1 MTPPFPQRL
10 FLVLV
15 AVAGL
20 AAHPGLPSAAS
31 AQEKPTLT
39 PDDYGQWETLGQAV
53 LSPDG
58 LWLAVGISRV
68 DDQDELRIHRTDSD
82 SVVVVPF
89 GRSPR
94 FSDDGA
100 WLAYVIGISPDE
112 REALQERREPVRND
126 MGLLNLRTGEQE
138 TIEEIS
144 SFSFSGDGRHLALRR
159 YQPEEQESAGADAIV
174 RDLDSGT
181 SISFGNVA
189 VLAWQDEG
197 HLLAMTVDAADR
209 VGNGVR
215 LYDPVAGR
223 IRSLDTDEA
232 EYRELSWREEAAD
245 LAVLKTYTDDEH
257 EDTAHVVLAW
267 RELDEGDGEASV
279 LDPRSSPG
287 LLPGQRVVE
296 HRAPSW
302 SEDGSI
308 LFLGYQER
316 IPVPEDEGE
325 DEGGADEG
333 DEAEGDV
340 AEGDEGQGDAEGDRE
355 DGEGEGGGGE
365 AGEDE
370 EEERAGVEIWHSLD
384 VDPVPQQRVRERQ
397 LRQRNHIGA
406 WHLEDGRFLMLGGEH
421 ADQTTLLEGG
431 GHVLNRDETPYDV
444 DAMFN
449 QQFYD
454 LYAVDARSGAE
465 SPIRERITLAAQGSP
480 EGRYAIWFE
489 GEDWWTHDLSSGE
502 TRNITADLGGT
513 FVNLDLTPTRE
524 QMPAFGVAGW
534 TEDDRAV
541 LINDRW
547 DVWEVR
553 ADGSGGRRL
562 TKGAEADVRYRA
574 VQPDA
579 EAEAFDAG
587 EPVYYSTYSEWT
599 KEAGFSRARPGSD
612 PEALVWDDASY
623 GSFRAALRKAR
634 DADLFVF
641 RRERFDDS
649 PDYFASGPDL
659 DDATQV
665 TRTNPFQDD
674 YAWGRTELVE
684 YENEWGR
691 RLQGVLTYP
700 AGYEPGRQYPMI
712 VYHYELLSQ
721 GLHQYQVPDP
731 TRYYNQQIWTHEGYF
746 VFRPDIV
753 YRDRRPGQSN
763 VETLRPA
770 VAAVL
775 ETGLVDP
782 ERVGLIGHSWGG
794 YQTTFFVTQ
803 DDLFASAV
811 AGAPLTNLMSMYLSF
826 YWNSGGTDARIF
838 EISQGR
844 MQVPW
849 WEDWDSYFNNSPVH
863 HIETLNTPLL
873 MMFGTEDG
881 AVEFNQGVEFYNAAR
896 RAGKQM
902 VMLVYEGE
910 NHGLAEEPNQLDY
923 QTRILEWF
931 GHYLKGEPAPDWIT
945 KGVPYLQQ
953 KDGPRAKR
961 RVVS

>member
-1 MTPPFPQRL
+1 MNATFPFRL
-10 FLVLV
+10 LL
-15 AVAGL
+15 L
-20 AAHPGLPSAAS
+20 AAAAAVLAPDAS
-31 AQEKPTLT
+31 AQQKPTLT
-39 PDDYGQWETLGQAV
+39 ADDYGQWETLGQAA

-58 LWLAVGISRV
+58 LWLAVGVSRV
-68 DDQDELRIHRTDSD
+68 NDQDELRIHRTDSD
-82 SVVVVPF
+82 SVVVVPY
-89 GRSPR
+89 GRSPQ
-94 FSDDGA
+94 FSEDGA
-100 WLAYVIGISPDE
+100 WLGYAIGISPDE
-112 REALQERREPVRND
+112 REALQERREPVRTD

-174 RDLDSGT
+174 RDLASGT
-181 SISFGNVA
+181 SISFGNIA

-197 HLLAMTVDAADR
+197 HLLAMTVDAEDR

-215 LYDPVAGR
+215 LYDPVSGR
-223 IRSLDTDEA
+223 IRSLDTDDA
-232 EYRELSWREEAAD
+232 EYRELSWREAAAD
-245 LAVLKTYTDDEH
+245 LAVLKTYTEDEY

-267 RELDEGDGEASV
+267 RELDEGDGTALV
-279 LDPRSSPG
+279 LDPRSSPA
-287 LLPGQRVVE
+287 LPPAQRVVE

-308 LFLGYQER
+308 LFLGYQDR

-325 DEGGADEG
+325 AEDE
-333 DEAEGDV
+333 EAEGD
-340 AEGDEGQGDAEGDRE
+340 AGAGEAEEGDEGQGDAEGDDE
-355 DGEGEGGGGE
+355 DAEGEGEGDGP
-365 AGEDE
+365 GED

-397 LRQRNHIGA
+397 LRARNHIGA

-454 LYAVDARSGAE
+454 LYAVDAGSGAE
-465 SPIRERITLAAQGSP
+465 SLVRERITLAVQGSP
-480 EGRYAIWFE
+480 EGRYVVWFE
-489 GEDWWTHDLSSGE
+489 GEDWWSHDLSSGE

-524 QMPAFGVAGW
+524 QMPAFGLAGW
-534 TEDDRAV
+534 TEDDQAV

-547 DVWEVR
+547 DVWEVQ

-562 TKGAEADVRYRA
+562 TKGAEDEVRYRA
-574 VQPDA
+574 VQTDP
-579 EAEAFDAG
+579 EAEAFDPD
-587 EPVYYSTYSEWT
+587 EPIYYSTYGEWT
-599 KEAGFSRARPGSD
+599 KQAGFARARPGAD
-612 PEALVWDDASY
+612 PEALIWDDASY
-623 GSFRAALRKAR
+623 GSFRAALMKAR
-634 DADLFVF
+634 DDDVFVF
-641 RRERFDDS
+641 RRERFNDS

-659 DDATQV
+659 GDASQI
-665 TRTNPFQDD
+665 TRTNPFHDD
-674 YAWGRTELVE
+674 HAWGRTELVE

-700 AGYEPGRQYPMI
+700 ASYEPGQQYPMI

-731 TRYYNQQIWTHEGYF
+731 TRYYNQQIWSQEGYF

-838 EISQGR
+838 EISKGR

-863 HIETLNTPLL
+863 HIENLDTPLL

-896 RAGKQM
+896 RAGKHM
-902 VMLVYEGE
+902 VLLVYEGE

-923 QTRILEWF
+923 QNRILEWF

-953 KDGPRAKR
+953 KDGPRTKR

>member
-1 MTPPFPQRL
+1 MMNPSSPYRL
-10 FLVLV
+10 FVLLS
-15 AVAGL
+15 ASAMLAGD
-20 AAHPGLPSAAS
+20 AS
-31 AQEKPTLT
+31 AQQKPTLT
-39 PDDYGQWETLGQAV
+39 SDDYGQWETLGQAV

-58 LWLAVGISRV
+58 RWLAAGISRV
-68 DDQDELRIHRTDSD
+68 DDQDELRVHRTDSD

-89 GRSPR
+89 GRNPQ
-94 FSDDGA
+94 FSEDGA
-100 WLAYVIGISPDE
+100 WLAYAIGISPDE
-112 REALQERREPVRND
+112 REALTERREPVRND
-126 MGLLNLRTGEQE
+126 MGLLDLRSGEQE
-138 TIEEIS
+138 TIEKIS
-144 SFSFSGDGRHLALRR
+144 SFSFSGDGRYLALRR
-159 YQPEEQESAGADAIV
+159 YEPEEQESAGADAIV
-174 RDLDSGT
+174 RDLAAGA
-181 SISFGNVA
+181 SISFGNVGA
-189 VLAWQDEG
+189 LAWQDEG
-197 HLLAMTVDAADR
+197 HLLAMTVDADDR

-215 LYDPVAGR
+215 LYDPDSGR
-223 IRSLDTDEA
+223 IRSLDADEA
-232 EYRELSWREEAAD
+232 EYRELSWREESAD
-245 LAVLKTYTDDEH
+245 LAVLKTYTDDAH

-267 RELDEGDGEASV
+267 RELDDGDGAEFV

-296 HRAPSW
+296 HRAPAW
-302 SEDGSI
+302 AEDGSI
-308 LFLGYQER
+308 LFLGIQER
-316 IPVPEDEGE
+316 IPVAEDEEEAQGE
-325 DEGGADEG
+325 TEG
-333 DEAEGDV
+333 DEAAEAVEEGGEES
-340 AEGDEGQGDAEGDRE
+340 EGESDEGEAED
-355 DGEGEGGGGE
+355 
-365 AGEDE
+365 

-384 VDPVPQQRVRERQ
+384 VDPIPQQRVRERQ
-397 LRQRNHIGA
+397 LRQQNQIGA
-406 WHLEDGRFLMLGGEH
+406 WHLEGGRFLMLGGEH
-421 ADQTTLLEGG
+421 ADQTELLEGG
-431 GHVLNRDETPYDV
+431 RHVLNRDETPYDV
-444 DAMFN
+444 AAMFN

-454 LYAVDARSGAE
+454 LYAADTGTGRE
-465 SPIRERITLAAQGSP
+465 SLVRERITLPARGSP
-480 EGRYAIWFE
+480 TGRYVVWFE
-489 GEDWWTHDLSSGE
+489 GEDYWTHDPSAGE
-502 TRNITADLGGT
+502 TRNITEGLDGV

-524 QMPAFGVAGW
+524 QMPPFGIRGW
-534 TEDDRAV
+534 TEDDQTV

-562 TKGAEADVRYRA
+562 TRGAEEEVRYRA
-574 VQPDA
+574 FQIDS
-579 EAEAFDAG
+579 EADAFDPG
-587 EPVYYSTYSEWT
+587 QPIYYTTYAEWT
-599 KEAGFSRARPGSD
+599 KQAGFSRARPGRE
-612 PEALVWDDASY
+612 PEALIRDDASF
-623 GSFRAALRKAR
+623 SRVMKAL
-634 DADLFVF
+634 DADVFVF

-649 PDYFASGPDL
+649 PDYFAAGPDL
-659 DDATQV
+659 DDARQV

-674 YAWGRTELVE
+674 FAWGRTELVE

-691 RLQGVLTYP
+691 RLQGALTYP
-700 AGYEPGRQYPMI
+700 AAYEPGRQYPMI

-721 GLHQYQVPDP
+721 TLHQYQVPDP
-731 TRYYNQQIWTHEGYF
+731 TRYYNIQIWSQEGYF

-849 WEDWDSYFNNSPVH
+849 WEDWDSYFNNSPIH
-863 HIETLNTPLL
+863 HIENLNTPLL
-873 MMFGTEDG
+873 MEFGTEDG

-896 RAGKQM
+896 RAGKHM
-902 VMLVYEGE
+902 VLLVYDGE
-910 NHGLAEEPNQLDY
+910 NHGLAEEVNQRDY

-953 KDGPRAKR
+953 KDGPRAKK

>member
-1 MTPPFPQRL
+1 MNPASHHR
-10 FLVLV
+10 FLGLLAATA
-15 AVAGL
+15 AVASG
-20 AAHPGLPSAAS
+20 AS
-31 AQEKPTLT
+31 AQQRPTLT
-39 PDDYGQWETLGQAV
+39 PEDYGQWETLGQAT

-58 LWLAVGISRV
+58 LWLAAGISRV
-68 DDQDELRIHRTDSD
+68 NDEDELRIHRTDSD

-89 GRSPR
+89 GRGPQ
-94 FSDDGA
+94 FSEDGA
-100 WLAYVIGISPDE
+100 WLAYAIGISPDE
-112 REALQERREPVRND
+112 REALTERREPIRND
-126 MGLLNLRTGEQE
+126 MGLLDLRSGEQE
-138 TIEEIS
+138 MIDEIS
-144 SFSFSGDGRHLALRR
+144 SFSFSGDGRYLALRR
-159 YQPEEQESAGADAIV
+159 YEPEEQESAGADAIV
-174 RDLDSGT
+174 RDLATGAPL
-181 SISFGNVA
+181 SFGNVA
-189 VLAWQDEG
+189 SLAWQDEG
-197 HLLAMTVDAADR
+197 HLLAMTVDAEDQ

-215 LYDPVAGR
+215 LYDPVSGR

-232 EYRELSWREEAAD
+232 EYRELSWREESAD
-245 LAVLKTYTDDEH
+245 LAVLKAYTDDEF

-267 RELDEGDGEASV
+267 RGLDGGDGVESV

-296 HRAPSW
+296 HRAPAW
-302 SEDGSI
+302 GDDGSI
-308 LFLGYQER
+308 LFLGVQER
-316 IPVPEDEGE
+316 IPSADEDDAEDEGE
-325 DEGGADEG
+325 EGESGEEEGGAGEG
-333 DEAEGDV
+333 DEAP
-340 AEGDEGQGDAEGDRE
+340 
-355 DGEGEGGGGE
+355 EGEADENE
-365 AGEDE
+365 AEDE
-370 EEERAGVEIWHSLD
+370 DEERAGVEIWHSLD

-406 WHLEDGRFLMLGGEH
+406 WHVDDGRLLMLGGPH
-421 ADQTTLLEGG
+421 ADRTELLEGG
-431 GHVLNRDETPYDV
+431 RHVLNRDETPYDV
-444 DAMFN
+444 EAMFN

-454 LYAVDARSGAE
+454 LYAVDARSGRE
-465 SPIRERITLAAQGSP
+465 SLVRERITLAAQGSP
-480 EGRYAIWFE
+480 GGRYMFWFE
-489 GEDWWTHDLSSGE
+489 GEDYWVHDLSNGE
-502 TRNITADLGGT
+502 TRNITEGLNGD
-513 FVNLDLTPTRE
+513 FVNLDLTPTRA
-524 QMPAFGVAGW
+524 QMPPFGVAGW
-534 TEDDRAV
+534 TEDDQAV

-547 DVWEVR
+547 DVWEVV

-562 TKGAEADVRYRA
+562 TQGAEDEVRYRV
-574 VQPDA
+574 VQTDPEADALDPD
-579 EAEAFDAG
+579 D
-587 EPVYYSTYSEWT
+587 PIYYSTYGEWT
-599 KEAGFSRARPGSD
+599 KKAGFSRARPGRE
-612 PEALVWDDASY
+612 PEALVWEDASY
-623 GSFRAALRKAR
+623 GSFRAGLARAR

-649 PDYFASGPDL
+649 PDYFAAGPDL
-659 DDATQV
+659 DDTRQV

-674 YAWGRTELVE
+674 FAWGRTELVE

-691 RLQGVLTYP
+691 GLQGALTYP
-700 AGYEPGRQYPMI
+700 ADHEPGRQYPMI

-721 GLHQYQVPDP
+721 TLHQYQVPDP
-731 TRYYNQQIWTHEGYF
+731 TRYYNIQIWSQEGYF

-803 DDLFASAV
+803 DDLFAGAV

-849 WEDWDSYFNNSPVH
+849 WEDWDSYFNNSPIH
-863 HIETLNTPLL
+863 HIENLNTPLL
-873 MMFGTEDG
+873 MEFGTEDG

-896 RAGKQM
+896 RAGKHM
-902 VMLVYEGE
+902 VLLVYEGE
-910 NHGLAEEPNQLDY
+910 NHGLAEDVNQRDY
-923 QTRILEWF
+923 QSRILEWF

-945 KGVPYLQQ
+945 KGVPYLEQ
-953 KDGPRAKR
+953 KDGPGAKK

>member
-1 MTPPFPQRL
+1 MKPASYHR
-10 FLVLV
+10 FLVF
-15 AVAGL
+15 L
-20 AAHPGLPSAAS
+20 AATAVLAPHTS
-31 AQEKPTLT
+31 AQQQPTLT
-39 PDDYGQWETLGQAV
+39 PDDYGQWETLGQAT

-68 DDQDELRIHRTDSD
+68 NDEDELRVHRTDSD

-89 GRSPR
+89 GRGPR
-94 FSDDGA
+94 FSEDGA
-100 WLAYVIGISPDE
+100 WLAYAIGISPDE

-126 MGLLNLRTGEQE
+126 MGLLDLRTGEQE

-159 YQPEEQESAGADAIV
+159 YELEEQESAGADAIV
-174 RDLDSGT
+174 RDLASGT

-189 VLAWQDEG
+189 ALAWQDEG
-197 HLLAMTVDAADR
+197 HLLAMTVDAEGQ

-215 LYDPVAGR
+215 LYDPVSGR

-232 EYRELSWREEAAD
+232 EYRELSWREESAD
-245 LAVLKTYTDDEH
+245 LAVLKTHTDDEY

-267 RELDEGDGEASV
+267 RGLDDGDGVESV
-279 LDPRSSPG
+279 LDPLAAPG
-287 LLPGQRVVE
+287 LPPGQRVVE
-296 HRAPSW
+296 HRAPAW
-302 SEDGSI
+302 SDDGAI
-308 LFLGYQER
+308 LFLGVQER
-316 IPVPEDEGE
+316 IPAPE
-325 DEGGADEG
+325 
-333 DEAEGDV
+333 DEAEGEGEEEGEE
-340 AEGDEGQGDAEGDRE
+340 AEGDEGQGDAEADEGDSE
-355 DGEGEGGGGE
+355 GDGEEGA
-365 AGEDE
+365 AGQDD

-397 LRQRNHIGA
+397 LRQQNQIGA
-406 WHLEDGRFLMLGGEH
+406 WHVDDGRFLMLGGPH
-421 ADQTTLLEGG
+421 ADQTGLLEGG
-431 GHVLNRDETPYDV
+431 RHVLNRDETPYDV
-444 DAMFN
+444 EAMFN

-454 LYAVDARSGAE
+454 LYAVDAGSGRE
-465 SPIRERITLAAQGSP
+465 SLVRERITLAAQGSP
-480 EGRYAIWFE
+480 GGRYLFWFE
-489 GEDWWTHDLSSGE
+489 GEDYWSHDLSNGE
-502 TRNITADLGGT
+502 TRNITEGLDGV
-513 FVNLDLTPTRE
+513 FVNLDLTPTRQ
-524 QMPAFGVAGW
+524 QMPPFGVAGW
-534 TEDDRAV
+534 TGDDRAV

-547 DVWEVR
+547 DVWEVA

-562 TKGAEADVRYRA
+562 TRGAEDEVRYRV
-574 VQPDA
+574 VQIDP
-579 EAEAFDAG
+579 EADAFD
-587 EPVYYSTYSEWT
+587 PDDPIYYSTYGEWT
-599 KEAGFSRARPGSD
+599 KKAGFSRARLGRE
-612 PEALVWDDASY
+612 PEVLVREDASY
-623 GSFRAALRKAR
+623 GSFRAGLTKAR
-634 DADLFVF
+634 DADVFSF

-649 PDYFASGPDL
+649 PDYFAAGPEL
-659 DDATQV
+659 EDARQV

-674 YAWGRTELVE
+674 FAWGRTELVE

-691 RLQGVLTYP
+691 RLQGALTYP
-700 AGYEPGRQYPMI
+700 ADYEPGRQYPMI

-721 GLHQYQVPDP
+721 TLHQYQVPDP
-731 TRYYNQQIWTHEGYF
+731 TRYYNIQIWSQEGYF

-849 WEDWDSYFNNSPVH
+849 WEDWDSYFNNSPIH
-863 HIETLNTPLL
+863 HIENLNTPLL
-873 MMFGTEDG
+873 MEFGTEDG

-896 RAGKQM
+896 RAGKHM
-902 VMLVYEGE
+902 VLLVYEGE
-910 NHGLAEEPNQLDY
+910 NHGLAEEPNQRDY

-931 GHYLKGEPAPDWIT
+931 GHYLKGDPAPDWIT
-945 KGVPYLQQ
+945 KGVPFLEQ
-953 KDGPRAKR
+953 KDGPRAKK